1 MISHRL
7 LRYSIAFCVFLAT
20 GGLIAALN
28 LPDNAMLPIHWNSA
42 GEAERFVNKWEAAFA
57 IPTSAVLLSVL
68 VTWLP
73 NVPLLR
79 RNMDHNRP
87 VYEGTWAVV
96 LAVLGFAQYTVF
108 AGAFGLQV
116 MMPEGLFLLM
126 ALLLG
131 LLGNY
136 MPKLKPSPMI
146 GIRTPWTL
154 RNDDVW
160 VKTHRF
166 GGKLLIATSILTAA
180 TVLLSFGTTRIVT
193 VFLISILASIFLSA
207 LWSYLLWKEIEAKS
221 E

>member
-1 MISHRL
+1 MISQRH
-7 LRYSIAFCVFLAT
+7 LRYSIAFCVFLAA

-28 LPDNAMLPIHWNSA
+28 LPNDAMLPIHWNST
-42 GEAERFVNKWEAAFA
+42 GEVDRFVNKWEAAIA

-68 VTWLP
+68 MAWLP
-73 NVPLLR
+73 NLPLFR
-79 RNMDHNRP
+79 QNMEHNMP
-87 VYEGTWAVV
+87 VYEGIWAAV

-108 AGAFGLQV
+108 AEAFGLHA

-136 MPKLKPSPMI
+136 MPKLKPSPVI

-154 RNDDVW
+154 RSEEVW

-166 GGKLLIATSILTAA
+166 GGALMVGASALIAA
-180 TVLLSFGTTRIVT
+180 TVLLGFSAKVVEKVLVVSLIAVT
-193 VFLISILASIFLSA
+193 CISA
-207 LWSYLLWKEIEAKS
+207 LLSYLLWKKIETR
-221 E
+221 

>member
-7 LRYSIAFCVFLAT
+7 LRYSIAFCVFLAA

-42 GEAERFVNKWEAAFA
+42 GEADRFVNKWEAAIA

-73 NVPLLR
+73 SLPLLR

-116 MMPEGLFLLM
+116 MMPEGLFLLT
-126 ALLLG
+126 ALFLG

-154 RNDDVW
+154 RNEEVW

-166 GGKLLIATSILTAA
+166 GGALMVGASVVIAA
-180 TVLLSFGTTRIVT
+180 TVLLGFSTKVVQT
-193 VFLISILASIFLSA
+193 VLVSSLLAVACISA
-207 LWSYLLWKEIEAKS
+207 LLSYLLWKKIETR
-221 E
+221 